1 MCPDSGGSLG
11 RVPLLTASM
20 MGCGK
25 MLQAR
30 GQHVQRLGGA
40 IQPEH
45 LGNLGPLVSEKT
57 KSPSSCAAILRVM
70 GATEDSE
77 QRGNI

>member
-11 RVPLLTASM
+11 RVPFLTANM

-40 IQPEH
+40 TQPEH
-45 LGNLGPLVSEKT
+45 LGNLGPLVSEKI
-57 KSPSSCAAILRVM
+57 KSPSSCASILRVM